1 VKERE
6 DDVEC
11 WELKKWVL
19 SFDTIVHGLSSRSPC
34 QPSSLMNVPSCRTFF
49 KGNLFMVGG
58 WPHTCLIG
66 FNLRK
71 WVSTK
76 TYAKRCHETKFIVKS
91 TIDSLQIVE
100 FNLNSKLVSK
110 NLNSKL
116 YYILRE

>member
-1 VKERE
+1 M
-6 DDVEC
+6 
-11 WELKKWVL
+11 WTKKIT
-19 SFDTIVHGLSSRSPC
+19 TISSRSPG

-76 TYAKRCHETKFIVKS
+76 TFAKRCHETKFIVKS
-91 TIDSLQIVE
+91 TID
-100 FNLNSKLVSK
+100 K
-110 NLNSKL
+110 
-116 YYILRE
+116 